1 MTAILYSWRFVSSHI
16 ADLLLHRYSIRKMHK
31 NSNHPYCRCCRFIFL
46 SIGIRSSAEVSSRAL
61 SLPATGCF
69 WYFHQSDIAYILEF
83 FFFFRFASQV
93 VVDDATD
100 ARFVAGMLKDVCGSL
115 HLPLHLLKQ
124 WNCVHP
130 QHDRMWRMCIV
141 RMNAASWKSCTA
153 LFNRCS
159 LIAFSN

>member
-1 MTAILYSWRFVSSHI
+1 MTAILYSWRFVSIHI
-16 ADLLLHRYSIRKMHK
+16 ADVLLHRYSIRKMHK
-31 NSNHPYCRCCRFIFL
+31 NSIHPYCRCCHFIFL
-46 SIGIRSSAEVSSRAL
+46 SIGIRSSAEVSSWAL

-83 FFFFRFASQV
+83 FFFRFASQV

-100 ARFVAGMLKDVCGSL
+100 PWSMAGMSKDFCGSL
-115 HLPLHLLKQ
+115 HLPHLLLKQ
-124 WNCVHP
+124 WNCVRP
-130 QHDRMWRMCIV
+130 QQDRMWRMGIV
-141 RMNAASWKSCTA
+141 RLNAASCKSCTA